1 MDKIKAFLA
10 DNDLF
15 VRHAGIE
22 LTEIKEGYAKAEM
35 PVKEY
40 HLNGARMVHGGA
52 IFTLADFAFAA
63 AANSH
68 GRIALGIHASVDYM
82 RAVSSGT
89 LFAEAQEL
97 SLNHTLGNY
106 SVRVYDDSK
115 ELVAVFHGT
124 AYRKKP
130 FWYDGSQAE
139 QLRFLT

>member
-1 MDKIKAFLA
+1 MDKIKAFLTE
-10 DNDLF
+10 NDLF

-22 LTEIKEGYAKAEM
+22 LVEMKEGYARAEM
-35 PVKEY
+35 SVKEY

-68 GRIALGIHASVDYM
+68 GRMAIGIHASVDYI
-82 RAVSSGT
+82 RPVNSGT

-106 SVRVYDDSK
+106 NVHVYDDTK
-115 ELVAVFHGT
+115 ELVAIFHGT
-124 AYRKKP
+124 AYRKK
-130 FWYDGSQAE
+130 AA
-139 QLRFLT
+139 LI

>member
-1 MDKIKAFLA
+1 
-10 DNDLF
+10 
-15 VRHAGIE
+15 
-22 LTEIKEGYAKAEM
+22 M

-89 LFAEAQEL
+89 LFAEAREL

-106 SVRVYDDSK
+106 IVHVYDDNK

-124 AYRKKP
+124 AYRKKVT
-130 FWYDGSQAE
+130 
-139 QLRFLT
+139 LV